1 MLNKKRFKILILGV
15 GIGVAYAF
23 LTMLFVQLSHKTVS
37 LGYVFV
43 LPIIMGAIPVLLS
56 TKAQLKSY
64 LTYLV
69 IPWISVLAFFVL
81 SFVSGFE
88 GLICLVIIVGP
99 FLILGTLGAF
109 IFRLIKLKSKG
120 DNSKKLYISLLLP
133 LLVLGGESII
143 VPKDYFGTVST
154 TMIVHSDKE
163 TVWKNIKNVKSI
175 DKSEIQPHF
184 IHKIGIPK
192 PISGEL
198 DFEGV
203 GGTRSITWEK
213 NLKFKEVIT
222 KWNEGNGFEYDIVV
236 NPNDIPPTTLDE
248 HVMVGGQYFDAV
260 RGSYFI
266 EELDD
271 NTQRV
276 TLTSTYRITSTVNF
290 YGKYWTDFIFDDFH
304 AMILEVVKGRCEK

>member
-1 MLNKKRFKILILGV
+1 MLGV
-15 GIGVAYAF
+15 GIGVAYAY
-23 LTMLFVQLSHKTVS
+23 LTMLFVQSRHQTVS

-43 LPIIMGAIPVLLS
+43 LPLVMGAIPVLIS

-64 LTYLV
+64 FTYLV
-69 IPWISVLAFFVL
+69 IPWVSVLAFLLL
-81 SFVSGFE
+81 SLITGFE

-109 IFRLIKLKSKG
+109 IFRLIKLRSKG
-120 DNSKKLYISLLLP
+120 DSSKKLYISFLLP
-133 LLVLGGESII
+133 LLVLGAES
-143 VPKDYFGTVST
+143 VTTPDDYFGTVST
-154 TMIVHSDKE
+154 TVIVRSDKE
-163 TVWKNIKNVKSI
+163 TVWENIKNVKSI
-175 DKSEIQPHF
+175 DRNEIQPHF
-184 IHKIGIPK
+184 IHQIGIPR
-192 PISGEL
+192 PINGEL

-203 GGTRSITWEK
+203 GATRSITWEK

-222 KWNEGNGFEYDIVV
+222 KWNEGNSFEYDIVV

-271 NTQRV
+271 STQQV
-276 TLTSTYRITSTVNF
+276 TLTSTYRISSTVNF

-304 AMILEVVKGRCEK
+304 TMILEVVKGRCEK